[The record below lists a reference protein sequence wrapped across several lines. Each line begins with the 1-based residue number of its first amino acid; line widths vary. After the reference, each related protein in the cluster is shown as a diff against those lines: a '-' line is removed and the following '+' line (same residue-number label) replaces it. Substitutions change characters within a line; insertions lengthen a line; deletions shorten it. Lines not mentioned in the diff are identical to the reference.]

1 MPAVRVLLVDDEL
14 PLLQLLEKYLRRQGF
29 EVEAHSNSAAGLAAF
44 EKAAG
49 RFDLV
54 IADLALPEIPGQELL
69 ARMRRINPGI
79 RFLFCS
85 GYLFEARM
93 LPEPLQPL
101 VGFLQKPFS
110 PRMLAE
116 AVEQLIAC
124 PSPSPLH

>member
-29 EVEAHSNSAAGLAAF
+29 EVEAHSNSVAGLAAF
-44 EKAAG
+44 EKASG

-124 PSPSPLH
+124 PAPSPLH